1 MENRTDRREL
11 TAFAVKWGIVS
22 MPNGRWTPRSGLTIF
37 YWLFSIFLLTTTGCG
52 VYSFTGASISPD
64 VKSVSIAA
72 FPSYAPLAPPNMPQ
86 LFTEQL
92 RDKFVNQTNL
102 NLLPANGDIRFEG
115 RISDYRTQ
123 PVSIQGNA
131 AAQNRLSISVTVTYT
146 DTKNED
152 NSFEKTFTRF
162 ADFNSGVNLSD
173 VEQTLI
179 AEINEQL
186 IQDIFNQAVVNW

>member
-1 MENRTDRREL
+1 
-11 TAFAVKWGIVS
+11 